1 MKLHADPLL
10 AERNTVTAYG
20 PGYVEI
26 NKVRYE
32 RAVILT
38 PDRPI
43 APWDAAGF
51 DALRVE
57 DFAAL
62 LSFAPDV
69 VLFGTG
75 ARQRFPH
82 PRLLAPLAQARI
94 GVEVMDTHA
103 ACRTYNILMAEGRRV
118 LAVLLLEP

>member
-1 MKLHADPLL
+1 MKLHADPPTD
-10 AERNTVTAYG
+10 RNTVTAYG

-26 NKVRYE
+26 NKVRHE
-32 RAVILT
+32 RAVVLT

-43 APWDAAGF
+43 SPWNVASF
-51 DALRVE
+51 DALRAE

-69 VLFGTG
+69 VLLGTG

-82 PRLLAPLAQARI
+82 PRLLAPLARARI
-94 GVEVMDTHA
+94 GLEVMDTQA

-118 LAVLLLEP
+118 LAALLLEP